1 MDEYTMECYSVFK
14 KKEILLFVT
23 TWIKLEHVTVRKI
36 GQKEKRQIL
45 HNIIYMWKLKKRKK
59 ERSGTHGRRGA
70 VVVARDLGAEEAGG
84 G

>member
-1 MDEYTMECYSVFK
+1 MDKAGTRYG
-14 KKEILLFVT
+14 KENRPE
-23 TWIKLEHVTVRKI
+23 K
-36 GQKEKRQIL
+36 KRQIL

-70 VVVARDLGAEEAGG
+70 VVVARGLGAEEAGG